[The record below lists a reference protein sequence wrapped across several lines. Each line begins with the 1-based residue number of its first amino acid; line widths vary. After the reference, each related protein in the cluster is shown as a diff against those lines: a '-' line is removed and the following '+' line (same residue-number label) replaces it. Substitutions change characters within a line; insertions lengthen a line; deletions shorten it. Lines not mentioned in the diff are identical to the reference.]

1 MRDEP
6 LRLLLLVAHP
16 DDAEFRAGGLIT
28 KYRAAG
34 HTVKIISLT
43 NGDAGHHEL
52 ARTDLA
58 ERPKKEA
65 QAAAAILDLEYEIW
79 DHHDGELEPT
89 LELRWQVIRAIR
101 EFGPDLVLGHRPD
114 DYHPDHRAVGHV
126 VRDACYLVT
135 VPSIVP
141 ETPPLSRDPV
151 VGFLYDPFTRPT
163 PFRPDV
169 LLDISNELDTV
180 FDLLSCH
187 ESQMFEW
194 LPHNHGLTESA
205 PSDVSG
211 CRALLRQFYES
222 RVTDIADQFR
232 EQLIDQFGPEHG
244 KSLQHVEAFEISE
257 YAAPLKEADRKRF
270 FAFAP

>member
-1 MRDEP
+1 MDES

-16 DDAEFRAGGLIT
+16 DDAEFRAGGLMT
-28 KYRAAG
+28 KCRAAG

-52 ARTDLA
+52 PRADLA
-58 ERPKKEA
+58 QRRKIEA

-89 LELRWQVIRAIR
+89 LDLRWQVIRAIR
-101 EFGPDLVLGHRPD
+101 EFGPNLVLCHRPD

-126 VRDACYLVT
+126 VRDACYLIT
-135 VPSIVP
+135 VPTIVP
-141 ETPPLSRDPV
+141 ETPPLSCDPV

-163 PFRPDV
+163 PFLPDV

-180 FDLLSCH
+180 FSLLSCH

-194 LPHNHGLTESA
+194 LPHNHGLTESV
-205 PSDVSG
+205 PTDVAG
-211 CRALLRQFYES
+211 RRALLRQFYES
-222 RVTDIADQFR
+222 HVSVIANQFR
-232 EQLIDQFGPEHG
+232 DRLIDQFGPKHG
-244 KSLQHVEAFEISE
+244 KTLRHVEAFEISE
-257 YAAPLKEADRKRF
+257 YAAPLTETNQKRL

>member
-1 MRDEP
+1 MDEP

-16 DDAEFRAGGLIT
+16 DDAEFRAGGLMT

-58 ERPKKEA
+58 ERREKEA
-65 QAAAAILDLEYEIW
+65 QAAATILNLEYEIW
-79 DHHDGELEPT
+79 DHHDGQLEAT

-101 EFGPDLVLGHRPD
+101 EFGPNLVLCHRPD

-135 VPSIVP
+135 VPPVVP
-141 ETPPLSRDPV
+141 DAPPLARDPV

-180 FDLLSCH
+180 FELLSCH

-194 LPHNHGLTESA
+194 LPHNHGLTESVPTDA
-205 PSDVSG
+205 TG
-211 CRALLRQFYES
+211 RRALLRQFYES
-222 RVTDIADQFR
+222 RVTAIADLFR
-232 EQLIDQFGPEHG
+232 EQLIDQFEPEHG
-244 KSLQHVEAFEISE
+244 NTLQHVEAFEISE
-257 YAAPLKEADRKRF
+257 YAAPLTDISREKLF
-270 FAFAP
+270 TFAP

>member
-1 MRDEP
+1 MNQP

-28 KYRAAG
+28 KHRAAG

-52 ARTDLA
+52 PRPDLA
-58 ERPKKEA
+58 ERRKKEA

-101 EFGPDLVLGHRPD
+101 EFGPNLVLCHRPD

-135 VPSIVP
+135 VPTIVP
-141 ETPPLSRDPV
+141 ETPPLSCDPV

-194 LPHNHGLTESA
+194 LPHNHDLTESVPPDA
-205 PSDVSG
+205 AG
-211 CRALLRQFYES
+211 RRALLRQFYES
-222 RVTDIADQFR
+222 RVSAIADQFR
-232 EQLIDQFGPEHG
+232 DRLIDQFGPKHG
-244 KSLQHVEAFEISE
+244 KTLQHVEAFEISE
-257 YAAPLKEADRKRF
+257 YAATLEEADRKKLF
-270 FAFAP
+270 PFAP